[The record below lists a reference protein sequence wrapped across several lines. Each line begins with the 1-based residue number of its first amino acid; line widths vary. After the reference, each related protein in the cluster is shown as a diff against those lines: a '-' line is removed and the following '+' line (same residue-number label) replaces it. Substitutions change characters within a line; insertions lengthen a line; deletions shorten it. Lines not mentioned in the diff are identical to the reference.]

1 MGNVFWV
8 RFQKSFLVKVK
19 LKLPIYLLT
28 NNNNKLSYK
37 YKLLVFE
44 SLCLQKLI
52 LFKLEIIVK
61 FNNFLNLNIFHKIK
75 KIIFI
80 LQL

>member
-61 FNNFLNLNIFHKIK
+61 FNNYRMYN
-75 KIIFI
+75 
-80 LQL
+80 